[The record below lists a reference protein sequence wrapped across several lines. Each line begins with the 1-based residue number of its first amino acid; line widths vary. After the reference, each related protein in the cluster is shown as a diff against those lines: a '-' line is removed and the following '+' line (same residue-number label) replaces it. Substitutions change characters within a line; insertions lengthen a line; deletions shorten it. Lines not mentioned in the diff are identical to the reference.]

1 MSNISEEWVS
11 SAPSA
16 SGRQLIQVPL
26 PVLEAL
32 ANGDLESANS
42 LSPHDLTPYLISKEC
57 RGVWGMRRDQVS
69 ADPGDGVWVTR
80 LLVDMETGAIVG
92 RAGFHGPPDQVGMVE
107 VGYSID
113 PLCRRQG
120 HARAALKILL
130 EVAAGDSRVNVVRAS
145 VRPDNLASRALI
157 DQYGFHVV
165 GEQWDDEDGLEV
177 ILEVSVC

>member
-42 LSPHDLTPYLISKEC
+42 LSPHDHTPYLISKEC
-57 RGVWGMRRDQVS
+57 RGVWGMRRDQVT

-80 LLVDMETGAIVG
+80 LLVDTETGGIVG
-92 RAGFHGPPDQVGMVE
+92 RAGFHGPPDQVGMLE
-107 VGYSID
+107 VGYAID
-113 PLCRRQG
+113 PLFRRQG

-177 ILEVSVC
+177 ILEVSV

>member
-1 MSNISEEWVS
+1 MSSISEEWAS
-11 SAPSA
+11 SAHGA
-16 SGRQLIQVPL
+16 SGRRLIQVPL

-32 ANGDLESANS
+32 ANGDLESANN

-57 RGVWGMRRDQVS
+57 RGVWRMRRDQVT

-80 LLVDMETGAIVG
+80 LLVDAATGTVVG

-107 VGYSID
+107 IGYAID

-130 EVAAGDSRVNVVRAS
+130 EVAAGDSLVYVVRAT

-157 DQYGFHVV
+157 DQHDFREV

-177 ILEVSVC
+177 ILEVSVR